1 MVSINQTPF
10 LILNNHVSIKTAVVF
25 SGYSSQYLRRLL
37 RNGKLDGVKISQLWL
52 IDKFTLDTYLE
63 SSMNIGDG
71 RYGPK

>member
-1 MVSINQTPF
+1 MVSFNQTPII
-10 LILNNHVSIKTAVVF
+10 ILNNHVSIKTAVVF

-37 RNGKLDGVKISQLWL
+37 RNGKLDGVKIGQLWL

>member
-1 MVSINQTPF
+1 MDSINQTPI

-37 RNGKLDGVKISQLWL
+37 RNGKLDGVKIGQLWL
-52 IDKFTLDTYLE
+52 IDKFALDTYLE
-63 SSMNIGDG
+63 SSMNIGDA

>member
-1 MVSINQTPF
+1 MVSNNQTPI

-37 RNGKLDGVKISQLWL
+37 RNGKLDGVKIGQLWL
-52 IDKFTLDTYLE
+52 IDKFALDTYLE